1 MNLFSSGKI
10 ANLLPYDGIVNYY
23 GKVFSPK
30 QSDAYFDILWNT
42 IEWRND
48 VANMFGRHIIT
59 KRKVAWYGD
68 SNYHYTYSN
77 ATKLALPWTKELLE
91 LKKASEQKTG
101 ATYNSWALEQAGIPQ
116 WLYRESYSSVGDM
129 AETISL
135 LLPVS
140 ESTSEK
146 TLSEWF
152 RDFIALAKKS
162 DEEKKEFLINA
173 WKQLSPYEI
182 FVFNKLMMGSFRIG
196 VSQTLVVRAVSEA
209 TNQEP
214 AVVTHRVMG
223 NWNPSETTFKELI
236 QSENISDQNSKP
248 YPFYLAYAIEGELE
262 DLGKPNEWFAEWKW
276 DGIRAQIIYRNKELY
291 IWSRGEELVTEKFPE
306 LHAFAEFLPDG
317 TVLDGEIL
325 CFTNER
331 PLPFNVLQTRIGR
344 KNVTRK
350 ILQEAPVAFIAYDLL
365 ELNKTDFRK
374 QPQETRRTELE
385 RLYENSPQQE
395 FFRLSRL
402 IDFAEWDDL
411 KALHKQ
417 SRENVAE
424 GFMIKR
430 KAAAYQTG
438 RKKGD
443 WWKWKVDPL
452 SIDAVLIYAQKGSG
466 RRAELY
472 TDYTFAVWDQGK
484 LIPFAKAYSGL
495 TDAEI
500 RRVDYFVK
508 NNTLEKFGPVRTVK
522 PKLVFEIGFEG
533 INASTRHKS
542 GIAVRFPR
550 MLRWR
555 EDKPAEEADTLDN
568 LKQILEQ
575 YK

>member
-1 MNLFSSGKI
+1 MKRFTNLFLQLDRTNKT
-10 ANLLPYDGIVNYY
+10 NE
-23 GKVFSPK
+23 KVEVLK
-30 QSDAYFDILWNT
+30 AYFLSAPEEDKIW
-42 IEWRND
+42 
-48 VANMFGRHIIT
+48 A
-59 KRKVAWYGD
+59 
-68 SNYHYTYSN
+68 
-77 ATKLALPWTKELLE
+77 LALFTGRRPPRPV
-91 LKKASEQKTG
+91 KT
-101 ATYNSWALEQAGIPQ
+101 AQIQEWALEQTGIPQ
-116 WLYRESYSSVGDM
+116 WLYRESYGSVGDM

-140 ESTSEK
+140 ASTSEK

-152 RDFIALAKKS
+152 SAFAAITKAPD
-162 DEEKKEFLINA
+162 DEKKAFILNA

-196 VSQTLVVRAVSEA
+196 VSQTLVIRAVAEA
-209 TNQEP
+209 AGQEA
-214 AVVTHRVMG
+214 AVITHRIMG
-223 NWNPSETTFKELI
+223 HWNPHEITFKELI
-236 QSENISDQNSKP
+236 HAENTSDQHSKP
-248 YPFYLAYAIEGELE
+248 YPFYLAYAIEGELH
-262 DLGKPNEWFAEWKW
+262 DLSNPNEWFAEWKW
-276 DGIRAQIIYRNKELY
+276 DGIRAQIIYRNNELY
-291 IWSRGEELVTEKFPE
+291 IWSRGEELITDKFPE
-306 LHAFAEFLPDG
+306 LQILAALLPDG

-325 CFTNER
+325 CFRDEK

-350 ILQEAPVAFIAYDLL
+350 ILQEAPAAFIAYDLL
-365 ELNKTDFRK
+365 ELNNTDIRK
-374 QPQETRRTELE
+374 QSQESRRTSLE
-385 RLYENSPQQE
+385 QLHTKTQQHDVL
-395 FFRLSRL
+395 RLSPL
-402 IDFAEWDDL
+402 IRFKNWDDL
-411 KALHKQ
+411 KLLHKQ
-417 SRENVAE
+417 SREHIAE

-430 KAAAYQTG
+430 KSAPYQTG

-452 SIDAVLIYAQKGSG
+452 SIDAVLVYAQKGSG

-472 TDYTFAVWDQGK
+472 TDYTFAVWDNGK

-508 NNTLEKFGPVRTVK
+508 HNTLEKFGPVRTVK

-533 INASTRHKS
+533 INASNRHKS

-568 LKQILEQ
+568 LKQILNQ
-575 YK
+575 FT